1 MNGTLII
8 FAREPVPGEVKT
20 RLIPALGA
28 QGAARLYRILLE
40 RALSAAA
47 SVPLVRLELWCT
59 GAGASEGICADLARR
74 FGMSLRLQPQGD
86 LGARMA
92 LAFTQALSPGP
103 DAASVPDPAVLI
115 GSDCPGYHGA
125 YIARAFKALSPGD
138 GGCDAVLGPA
148 TDGGYVLIGLRRPVA
163 PLFADMPWGTNTVLK
178 RTRATLSEL
187 RLRWLE
193 LPPLADIDRPEDL
206 AAYPDLAEGLRGP
219 SIPEGD

>member
-8 FAREPVPGEVKT
+8 FAREPAPGEVKT

-59 GAGASEGICADLARR
+59 GPGASEGICADLARR
-74 FGMSLRLQPQGD
+74 FGMRLRVQPQGD

-92 LAFTQALSPGP
+92 LALTEALTPGP
-103 DAASVPDPAVLI
+103 DAGSVPGPAVLI
-115 GSDCPGYHGA
+115 GSDCPGYDGA
-125 YIARAFKALSPGD
+125 YIARAFETLSPGD

-148 TDGGYVLIGLRRPVA
+148 TDGGYVLIGLRRTVP
-163 PLFADMPWGTNTVLK
+163 PLFTHMPWGTDRVLT

-206 AAYPDLAEGLRGP
+206 AAYPDLAEGLRHP
-219 SIPEGD
+219 TILE

>member
-8 FAREPVPGEVKT
+8 FARGPVPGEVKT
-20 RLIPALGA
+20 RLIPALGT

-74 FGMSLRLQPQGD
+74 FGMSLRFQSQGD
-86 LGARMA
+86 LGVRMV
-92 LAFTQALSPGP
+92 LAFGEALSPGP
-103 DAASVPDPAVLI
+103 DAASVPGPAVLI

-125 YIARAFKALSPGD
+125 YIARAFEALSPGG

-148 TDGGYVLIGLRRPVA
+148 TDGGYVLIGLRRPA
-163 PLFADMPWGTNTVLK
+163 PSLFTDMPWGTDAVLK

-187 RLRWLE
+187 RLSWLE
-193 LPPLADIDRPEDL
+193 LPPLADIDRPGDL
-206 AAYPDLAEGLRGP
+206 AAYPDLAEGLRRP

>member
-28 QGAARLYRILLE
+28 PGAARLYRILLE

-47 SVPLVRLELWCT
+47 AVPLVRLELWCAGT
-59 GAGASEGICADLARR
+59 GASQGICADLARR
-74 FGMSLRLQPQGD
+74 FGMRLRLQPQGD

-92 LAFTQALSPGP
+92 LAFTKALSPGP
-103 DAASVPDPAVLI
+103 DSASVPGPAVLI

-125 YIARAFKALSPGD
+125 YIARAFEALSAGD
-138 GGCDAVLGPA
+138 GGCDVVLGPA
-148 TDGGYVLIGLRRPVA
+148 TDGGYVLIGLRRPA
-163 PLFADMPWGTNTVLK
+163 PSLFTDMPWGTDRVLK

-206 AAYPDLAEGLRGP
+206 AAYPDLAEGLRHP
-219 SIPEGD
+219 TILE